1 MARTGWRIV
10 RAMDIVDGAWI
21 FLAFVL
27 LYLVALMLGLY
38 TRSGSG
44 INGHPYGRRY
54 GDAPGA
60 DTDRRRLTGRD
71 GIATISSRGT
81 R

>member
-1 MARTGWRIV
+1 
-10 RAMDIVDGAWI
+10 MDIVDGAWI
-21 FLAFVL
+21 FLAFTL
-27 LYLVALMLGLY
+27 LLLVALMLGLY

-44 INGHPYGRRY
+44 INNHPYAHRY

-60 DTDRRRLTGRD
+60 DTDRRRLSGRD
-71 GIATISSRGT
+71 GLATIASRGT

>member
-1 MARTGWRIV
+1 MELA
-10 RAMDIVDGAWI
+10 DGSWI
-21 FLAFVL
+21 FLASIIL
-27 LYLVALMLGLY
+27 LLISLIAGLY

-44 INGHPYGRRY
+44 IDDHPYGRRY
-54 GDAPGA
+54 SDAPGA
-60 DTDRRRLTGRD
+60 DTDRRRVTGRD